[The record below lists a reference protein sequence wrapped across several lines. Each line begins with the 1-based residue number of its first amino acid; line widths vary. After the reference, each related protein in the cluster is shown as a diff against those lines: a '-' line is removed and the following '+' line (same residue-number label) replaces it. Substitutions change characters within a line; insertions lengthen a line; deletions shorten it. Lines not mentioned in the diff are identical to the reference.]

1 MLPKAGKYSKIKK
14 PKTWSWPVK
23 IASPVKRRI
32 SPPILDVMD
41 IYFLKFLEKNKN
53 FSIKNPEIINGI
65 AKPKE

>member
-14 PKTWSWPVK
+14 PKTCSWPVK